1 MRRHF
6 TGRITEASMIYKKR
20 SHGIRRQGNGKEPA
34 YWVCQDPVNTERVQY
49 FCTGDEK
56 LREVAGSEAGEPASP
71 GEALMTNVPY
81 LNIKREIYI

>member
-1 MRRHF
+1 
-6 TGRITEASMIYKKR
+6 MIYKKR

-34 YWVCQDPVNTERVQY
+34 YWVCQDPVNTEGVQEREPEKAQY